1 MWKFV
6 YRFTFS
12 HSSCSF
18 IILKAS
24 LAIFET
30 VFLLNPALSR
40 LLTSLQQAT
49 ELPSTEEELGFL
61 SDLLQS
67 KELHALVNVH
77 NKILC
82 NGASDKFFP
91 ILSTSMHV
99 MLDVLDV
106 LASKT
111 HTSEDCKELFFLL
124 QRPHVQVILREVLL
138 HLLLLCVI
146 YLVSINRQAINMNEV
161 ALILWNFVI
170 DALNSSECLSHAI
183 KR

>member
-1 MWKFV
+1 MTGLEQTIFN
-6 YRFTFS
+6 FS
-12 HSSCSF
+12 QGTIQFAKRLFPFYS
-18 IILKAS
+18 
-24 LAIFET
+24 
-30 VFLLNPALSR
+30 ALSR

-124 QRPHVQVILREVLL
+124 QRPHVQVISR
-138 HLLLLCVI
+138 
-146 YLVSINRQAINMNEV
+146 
-161 ALILWNFVI
+161 
-170 DALNSSECLSHAI
+170 ECLFCFHYCVWST
-183 KR
+183 

>member
-1 MWKFV
+1 M
-6 YRFTFS
+6 TFLFNF
-12 HSSCSF
+12 H
-18 IILKAS
+18 ILC
-24 LAIFET
+24 IFYFDT
-30 VFLLNPALSR
+30 CVILIALSR

-99 MLDVLDV
+99 MLDVLDE
-106 LASKT
+106 LAAKT
-111 HTSEDCKELFFLL
+111 HVSDDCKELFFLL
-124 QRPHVQVILREVLL
+124 QRPHVQVMY
-138 HLLLLCVI
+138 HL
-146 YLVSINRQAINMNEV
+146 
-161 ALILWNFVI
+161 
-170 DALNSSECLSHAI
+170 
-183 KR
+183 